1 MKKHTKL
8 DAQWFYNII
17 AQGEG
22 EIVDFK
28 EAMQNRLMFGKSQK
42 GFSDSYTELAKDV
55 IAFANKKGGFILIGI
70 VDKTKEINPNFQLSN
85 QKQIDLIK
93 NIQSRTLPSITI
105 VTHPLRIEGTDIL
118 VVEIP
123 FSRQLH
129 CTTKG
134 EYLIRNWDGNKAI
147 LPHEMAVVMS
157 EKNLIIYDKKEWNL
171 QYEWED
177 ISLIREL
184 YRKIKKNNSSSP
196 FLKRSKIEF
205 NETLGIIQE
214 NNQIFSPTTTGILF
228 IGNNRALKE
237 LPYNEIK
244 YIRYRNDGSYTPYE
258 FKGNL
263 IDLADSVFN
272 QLKSEINTQEIQF
285 GLFRFYIEDYPEIV
299 IRELI
304 MNAII
309 HRDYSRHQ
317 IIEIRKHEDY
327 IEFESPGGFPEGITT
342 ENCLRKTNARNP
354 NIMDIFREIGY
365 AEKAGS
371 GFDKIFRSL
380 LLKGKSLPEI
390 EENDDSLIIRIRA
403 ASIEKGLIQL
413 SQEYKELRKIDME
426 LDKIL
431 ALNYIIK
438 NKKASLK
445 DLESMPYLEKN
456 SLKRIIRDLRDIN
469 FIETTGRTNDLKYI
483 IHKSKLIGIEDE
495 KSYLQSKKIEQQKQI
510 ETILRYLEEFT
521 EITNSKARNLL
532 NISESNASSVSRL
545 FSKMTKKDLI
555 YIVREEGHN
564 RRVYALVKRKN

>member
-22 EIVDFK
+22 QLVDFK
-28 EAMQNRLMFGKSQK
+28 EAMQNRMMFGKSQK
-42 GFSDSYTELAKDV
+42 NFSSSYTELAKDV
-55 IAFANKKGGFILIGI
+55 IAFANRKGGFILIGI
-70 VDKTKEINPNFQLSN
+70 IDETKEINANFKLSN

-93 NIQSRTLPSITI
+93 NIQSRTVPSITI
-105 VTHPLRIEGTDIL
+105 ITHPLRIRGTDIL

-157 EKNLIIYDKKEWNL
+157 EKNLLIYDQKDWHL
-171 QYEWED
+171 RYDWED
-177 ISLIREL
+177 ISLTREL
-184 YRKIKKNNSSSP
+184 YRRIKDNNPKSP
-196 FLKRSKIEF
+196 FLKQSQQEF

-214 NNQIFSPTTTGILF
+214 NNQIFSPTTTGLLF

-244 YIRYRNDGSYTPYE
+244 YIRYKNDGSYTPYE
-258 FKGNL
+258 YKGNL
-263 IDLADSVFN
+263 IELADKTFT
-272 QLKSEINTQEIQF
+272 QLKSEINTEEIQF
-285 GLFRFYIEDYPEIV
+285 GLFRYYIEDYPEIV

-317 IIEIRKHEDY
+317 IIEIRKYEDY
-327 IEFESPGGFPEGITT
+327 IEFESPGVFPEGITV

-380 LLKGKSLPEI
+380 LLKGKALPEI
-390 EENDDSLIIRIRA
+390 EETDSSLIVRVKA
-403 ASIEKGLIQL
+403 TSIEKGLIQL
-413 SQEYKELRKIDME
+413 SQEYKELKGIDIE
-426 LDKIL
+426 LNKIL
-431 ALNYIIK
+431 VLNYIIK
-438 NKKASLK
+438 NKKASLR
-445 DLESMPYLEKN
+445 DLENTPYLEKN
-456 SLKRIIRDLRDIN
+456 SLKRILKDLQDIE
-469 FIETTGRTNDLKYI
+469 FIESTGRTSDLKYI
-483 IHKSKLIGIEDE
+483 VHKSKLIGIEDE
-495 KSYLQSKKIEQQKQI
+495 KSYLQSKKIAQQKQI
-510 ETILRYLEEFT
+510 ESILRYLEEFH
-521 EITNSKARNLL
+521 EITNAKARDLL
-532 NISESNASSVSRL
+532 NIPDSNAGHISRL
-545 FSKMTKKDLI
+545 FSKMIEKELI
-555 YIVREEGHN
+555 YIIREEGHN
-564 RRVYALVKRKN
+564 RRVYSLK